1 MPWQSGFGI
10 RCYLSGVMG
19 RGGEGREKF
28 EWRSRMLRQ
37 LDLNLGLGE
46 KVWAGNG
53 NLLYRAMEMKER
65 SRKKSIKT
73 PFSCER
79 AVCKKQSI
87 VL

>member
-10 RCYLSGVMG
+10 RCYLSGVLG

-46 KVWAGNG
+46 RFGQETGICYIEPWK
-53 NLLYRAMEMKER
+53 
-65 SRKKSIKT
+65 
-73 PFSCER
+73 
-79 AVCKKQSI
+79 
-87 VL
+87 